1 MIAVVIKGLDN
12 PFFATM
18 RDGVVAT
25 ARADNVQL
33 SLAAAGGLEDTAGQ
47 ASAVEAFVTQR
58 ADCYV
63 VNPINKTNLVGPL
76 SHLPKGTP
84 VVNIDSPVDQAAAR
98 AVGINITTYIG
109 TDNVQAGRVAA
120 DAMGRFLRPG
130 ARVAVIAGIP
140 GDASSEARTSGF
152 SQGARGRFDVVQTI
166 PVDFDRGR
174 AKLAAEELLRASSPV
189 QGFFAVNDQMALGIA
204 DALGAIGK
212 TGSVPVIGLD
222 GIAEA
227 LAAVNSGALSATVAQ
242 YPYTIGQLGVQAC
255 LAAIRRKSLPANI
268 VAPVQIVTKD
278 NVARAQANFPQPVEP
293 LDDALARLLKP

>member
-1 MIAVVIKGLDN
+1 
-12 PFFATM
+12 
-18 RDGVVAT
+18 
-25 ARADNVQL
+25 
-33 SLAAAGGLEDTAGQ
+33 
-47 ASAVEAFVTQR
+47 
-58 ADCYV
+58 
-63 VNPINKTNLVGPL
+63 
-76 SHLPKGTP
+76 
-84 VVNIDSPVDQAAAR
+84 
-98 AVGINITTYIG
+98 
-109 TDNVQAGRVAA
+109 
-120 DAMGRFLRPG
+120 
-130 ARVAVIAGIP
+130 
-140 GDASSEARTSGF
+140 
-152 SQGARGRFDVVQTI
+152 
-166 PVDFDRGR
+166 
-174 AKLAAEELLRASSPV
+174 
-189 QGFFAVNDQMALGIA
+189 MALGIA